1 MNAIIDI
8 GFILCEAGILRKTG
22 SSMKEEAS
30 KEEILYAK
38 KIAVLESALKKKTEL
53 LINALREK
61 G

>member
-38 KIAVLESALKKKTEL
+38 KIAALESALKKKT
-53 LINALREK
+53 
-61 G
+61 